1 MILEFSGRA
10 VEAVASGRAEATL
23 REEAIMR
30 RYMLIA
36 LKHITKLTY
45 SKDKPVLSKFYL
57 LQGRA
62 CFVSKKGKCMLS
74 CYEEGFF
81 SPKHLNDEHTAL
93 YLFEGAYIM
102 LLEEEMLKD
111 EVVAGL
117 EAKREEHIRDIQ
129 ARYEKMSGE
138 ERQKVQE
145 QMIEK
150 YGLNR
155 SEVER
160 EIFGIEKAA
169 EKLMRSKND
178 FIRTSSSMKDK
189 CGIRIRKAKKTN

>member
-1 MILEFSGRA
+1 MGQKS
-10 VEAVASGRAEATL
+10 
-23 REEAIMR
+23 
-30 RYMLIA
+30 
-36 LKHITKLTY
+36 
-45 SKDKPVLSKFYL
+45 DK
-57 LQGRA
+57 
-62 CFVSKKGKCMLS
+62 
-74 CYEEGFF
+74 
-81 SPKHLNDEHTAL
+81 
-93 YLFEGAYIM
+93 
-102 LLEEEMLKD
+102 
-111 EVVAGL
+111 VVAGL
-117 EAKREEHIRDIQ
+117 EAKREDHIRDIQ

-160 EIFGIEKAA
+160 EIFGIEKAV